1 MVDQAM
7 APTRRMRAG
16 TKYVQAVIKVPK
28 KAPTV
33 AAKVATLAKAVKKLN
48 TVSYNK
54 VTMVMEGMVN
64 NQASVIAP
72 YFIQPLLADMR
83 NWVPTFGSTSADITN
98 ADKVWINSY
107 KIDCRLSQAS
117 EADRITYSAFIVSL
131 KDQANDSS
139 TFDPATGSL
148 ALQNGVHYQLLPT
161 NGSVL
166 MNTKFVNIHSYKR
179 FMMGGRAGD
188 QSTPETRDLSF
199 TIRPKEKVI
208 SNPRGNVFGVS
219 GLTFPKDPSQN
230 YYFILFND
238 DSFGDGQ
245 VNRISMGGLCSLAH
259 AS

>member
-1 MVDQAM
+1 
-7 APTRRMRAG
+7 MRAEFKKKSPAKKPYASK
-16 TKYVQAVIKVPK
+16 TKKPRTTVEVAKL
-28 KAPTV
+28 KA
-33 AAKVATLAKAVKKLN
+33 AVKKLN

-54 VTMVMEGMVN
+54 VTMIMTGMNN
-64 NQASVIAP
+64 NQAAVVAP
-72 YFIQPLLADMR
+72 YFLQPIMFDMR
-83 NWVPTFGSTSADITN
+83 NWTPIFGSNASDVVN

-107 KIDCRLSQAS
+107 KIDARLSQAS

-131 KDQANDSS
+131 KDDANDSS

-148 ALQNGVHYQLLPT
+148 ALADNVHYQTLPT

-166 MNTKFVNIHSYKR
+166 MNTKFFNIHSYKR
-179 FMMGGRAGD
+179 FTMGGRSGD

-199 TIRPKEKVI
+199 TIRPKQKVI
-208 SNPRGNVFGVS
+208 TNPRGNVFGVS

-230 YYFILFND
+230 YFFILFND